1 MERIDTTMNQMT
13 APNIFISNIPILPV
27 LSSKFLIQLSNVMK
41 SLYQWNIFKE
51 SVIFYEI
58 KLNKTGYNTKT
69 KVTLLISEKVYQGNS
84 KKKDLIQPPLN
95 KNVSKNNGK
104 FFLNLVSK
112 HFLCKHE
119 FHEMFNRNTIKI
131 RYSCRADPKILKRKE
146 CYISAIMVG
155 RQRISGLRWSKK
167 AKITSETISFWW
179 NISISILK
187 FSPFFIYNK
196 SCRWNLINFLKF
208 AKALMRKEK
217 TTHAAV
223 NGKRKT

>member
-1 MERIDTTMNQMT
+1 MEHIDTTMNQMT

-155 RQRISGLRWSKK
+155 RQRKFQVSDGL
-167 AKITSETISFWW
+167 
-179 NISISILK
+179 
-187 FSPFFIYNK
+187 
-196 SCRWNLINFLKF
+196 
-208 AKALMRKEK
+208 
-217 TTHAAV
+217 
-223 NGKRKT
+223 KRPK